1 MNSFDNHF
9 MNAQRQRWNMNLNT
23 NVYLV
28 TSLEE
33 ALMRTNTCP
42 SDMVYFH
49 QDLDIMYRVK
59 VDEAGRKTWGQY
71 NISMNDPNNNIAVT
85 RGDLKELNDRI
96 LKLENMVIPKEGRNG
111 EFNEQRSI
119 YDGGEFAT

>member
-9 MNAQRQRWNMNLNT
+9 MNNQRQRWNMNLNT

-33 ALMRTNTCP
+33 ALMRTNACP

-49 QDLDIMYRVK
+49 QDLDIMY
-59 VDEAGRKTWGQY
+59 
-71 NISMNDPNNNIAVT
+71 
-85 RGDLKELNDRI
+85 
-96 LKLENMVIPKEGRNG
+96 
-111 EFNEQRSI
+111 
-119 YDGGEFAT
+119 

>member
-9 MNAQRQRWNMNLNT
+9 MNGQRQRWNMSLNT

-33 ALMRTNTCP
+33 ALMRTNACP

-59 VDEAGRKTWGQY
+59 VDEAGRKTWAQF

-111 EFNEQRSI
+111 ELNEQRSV